1 MPKQTE
7 TTLEE
12 KVAKARYAL
21 SALIEATQ
29 DPAVRAAICDG
40 FWEEQDLEVFEET
53 AELLAQN
60 YAEGEPIRVRCSISL
75 PDFFISFK
83 TDKDT
88 EEDVFEYENIGEQD
102 AEA

>member
-1 MPKQTE
+1 MTDKPQ

-12 KVAKARYAL
+12 KVAKARDAL

-29 DPAVRAAICDG
+29 DAAVRAAICDG
-40 FWEEQDLEVFEET
+40 FWEEQDLECFGET

-60 YAEGEPIRVRCSISL
+60 YAEDEPIRVRCSVSL

-102 AEA
+102 AKA